1 MTAIVWRATDLNSWL
16 ERIEKGETQSL
27 ESLRSLLGGTG
38 KPLGYLQGRGF
49 TFLAVD
55 DSGFKR
61 SLAVMPEVGA
71 IVTFDFAEPT
81 PSWTLEPGTKLRHTP
96 LQPLV
101 NVLQWK
107 EAPVENT
114 SNIDMAGA
122 RVGNW
127 VVAFHA
133 DARSARSP
141 VSFDVEGAQ
150 AALNFL
156 VTGLA
161 PGIWEIWRNGWLVD
175 PDAPV
180 SPQAGALYF
189 EGRPGSYFFRRLN

>member
-81 PSWTLEPGTKLRHTP
+81 LSWTLEPGTKLRHTP

-127 VVAFHA
+127 VVAFQA
-133 DARSARSP
+133 DA
-141 VSFDVEGAQ
+141 
-150 AALNFL
+150 
-156 VTGLA
+156 
-161 PGIWEIWRNGWLVD
+161 
-175 PDAPV
+175 
-180 SPQAGALYF
+180 
-189 EGRPGSYFFRRLN
+189 